1 MRVLFT
7 TCPDRSIFQSMVP
20 LAWALRTAGHEV
32 RVASQPR
39 MADTIARSGLTA
51 VPVGRDH
58 NHKRLAGME
67 PQPGTAARTGLFR
80 PYDVV
85 DHPGRI
91 SWEYLK
97 SGYDYH
103 VTWWHKIDSQPMI
116 PDLVSFA
123 RHWRPDLV
131 IWEPSVYAGPIAA
144 KAVGARHARL
154 LWSVDVFG
162 VTRSHYL
169 SLKEHQPPDDRGDA
183 LAEWLDAH
191 ARKYGAAFDEDMITG
206 QATID
211 QLPDSLR
218 VAADL
223 DYVPMR
229 YVPYGGP
236 ATVPRW
242 LWPAAERPRIAITFG
257 ITATE
262 AFDGYVVSVPD
273 ILDSLADLDID
284 VVATVA
290 ESEQRKLSHV
300 AANTTVVPYVPL
312 QALVPSC
319 SAVVHHA
326 GIGTLATTS
335 LQGVPQLALPLH
347 FDEPALARKLAE
359 QGAGLAMDPS
369 EAKGDTVRQGVLRL
383 LHEPAFRDSARRL
396 RDEMLAMPD
405 PSQVAARLAE
415 Y

>member
-39 MADTIARSGLTA
+39 LADTIARSGLTA

-58 NHKRLAGME
+58 HHRRLAGLE
-67 PQPGTAARTGLFR
+67 PEPGAAARTGLFK

-85 DHPGRI
+85 DDPAKV

-97 SGYDYH
+97 AGYDYH
-103 VTWWHKIDSQPMI
+103 VPWWHKIDSQPMI
-116 PDLVSFA
+116 VDLVAFA

-131 IWEPSVYAGPIAA
+131 VWEPSVYAGPIAA
-144 KAVGARHARL
+144 RAVGARHVRL
-154 LWSVDVFG
+154 LWSMDVFG
-162 VTRSHYL
+162 VTREHYVR
-169 SLKEHQPPDDRGDA
+169 LKQVQPPDERGDA
-183 LAEWLDAH
+183 FAEWLDAH
-191 ARKYGAAFDEDMITG
+191 AREHGGSFDEDMVTG
-206 QATID
+206 QMTID
-211 QLPDSLR
+211 QLPESLR
-218 VAADL
+218 VKADL
-223 DYVPMR
+223 RYLPMR
-229 YVPYGGP
+229 YVPYGGQ

-242 LWPAAERPRIAITFG
+242 LWPDAARPRIAITFG

-262 AFDGYVVSVPD
+262 AFDGYVVGIQD
-273 ILDSLADLDID
+273 ILDSLADLDVD

-300 AANTTVVPYVPL
+300 PANATVVPYVPL

-347 FDEPALARKLAE
+347 FDEPALARKLAV
-359 QGAGLAMDPS
+359 QGAGLAIDPS
-369 EAKGDTVRQGVLRL
+369 AAKGHTVRQAVLRL
-383 LHEPAFRDSARRL
+383 LHEPSFRHSAGRL